1 MKLKHLLESPPDRVP
16 PTSSEKMNTDYRK
29 SPYIIQAAVAGNIP
43 IFKMLSEAGC
53 KITDIGHICLS
64 KKRKNSVISTVVG
77 AAAFSGKN
85 ELLKYLLANQNLKGY
100 IEHTCTEQQDIKPI
114 KAGPLTH
121 EYHGYTPLQLAIV
134 SPYSDMETVQ
144 LLLQSKANTK
154 VLERDT
160 GNNLI
165 HLAAL
170 YCTNNDIFN
179 YVVKN
184 VNLDLFARN
193 KQGETLASIVKQGND
208 KERHSSVEQLLSS
221 KDKSKQEADLL
232 LKELLEAEEKEAA

>member
-1 MKLKHLLESPPDRVP
+1 MKQKHLLESPP
-16 PTSSEKMNTDYRK
+16 PTSSENMNTDYRK

-43 IFKMLSEAGC
+43 IFKMLTEAGC

-64 KKRKNSVISTVVG
+64 KKRKNSVISTVIG

-100 IEHTCTEQQDIKPI
+100 IEHTCTERHDITPVKD
-114 KAGPLTH
+114 GPLFY

-134 SPYSDMETVQ
+134 SPYSDMDTVE
-144 LLLQSKANTK
+144 LLILSKANTK
-154 VLERDT
+154 VLEFAT
-160 GNNLI
+160 GNNLF

-170 YCTNNDIFN
+170 YCTNNEIFN
-179 YVVKN
+179 YIVKN
-184 VNLDLFARN
+184 VKLDLSARN

-208 KERHSSVEQLLSS
+208 KERHSLVDQMLRTWGGVE
-221 KDKSKQEADLL
+221 
-232 LKELLEAEEKEAA
+232 